1 MTLDPIYVDINASYH
16 EMERL
21 LVKNA
26 ISTLLVKDKDQIVG
40 IVKANSLLA

>member
-1 MTLDPIYVDINASYH
+1 
-16 EMERL
+16 MERL